1 MTPKTNANKLF
12 LELDEKMLKNSVWM
26 RNHGRGQSQ
35 KWEFTVGRQVLF
47 DLIALCNIN
56 NSRIWVMVH
65 GQTVQMMEM
74 ITGIESLEV
83 YETI

>member
-1 MTPKTNANKLF
+1 
-12 LELDEKMLKNSVWM
+12 M

-35 KWEFTVGRQVLF
+35 KWEFTVGRQVPF

-65 GQTVQMMEM
+65 GQMVQMIKM
-74 ITGIESLEV
+74 IARIESLEV
-83 YETI
+83 GETI